1 MKKTIEDYQEAIARI
16 YALANKPEGLR
27 NVSKMGDWLIEECT
41 TALVKAGALV
51 KSGDRGPV
59 VFMWNPTRP
68 ERPTRGFCER
78 IMRDVLERG
87 RDRKHRARHPEP
99 REAIGYIGVE
109 ITPPPVQETLF
120 PPEESIVEG
129 CSDGNKFI
137 TAGGEYFEIDDI
149 YAVANGCA
157 YGVHHSKQCGD
168 FFSVKLTPSEADR
181 LLEKIRER
189 ILSGFYKPLKQR

>member
-109 ITPPPVQETLF
+109 ITPPPVQDTLF
-120 PPEESIVEG
+120 PLEENDRTLNEKRQTIALDKLDASVLVENLRRRG
-129 CSDGNKFI
+129 YEVTCSR
-137 TAGGEYFEIDDI
+137 TET
-149 YAVANGCA
+149 
-157 YGVHHSKQCGD
+157 
-168 FFSVKLTPSEADR
+168 L
-181 LLEKIRER
+181 
-189 ILSGFYKPLKQR
+189 

>member
-87 RDRKHRARHPEP
+87 RDRKHRARHPEQ
-99 REAIGYIGVE
+99 EKVVATGHLGVNKDDIE
-109 ITPPPVQETLF
+109 VVDIAPVQDTLF
-120 PPEESIVEG
+120 PMEENDRTLNEKRQTI
-129 CSDGNKFI
+129 
-137 TAGGEYFEIDDI
+137 A
-149 YAVANGCA
+149 
-157 YGVHHSKQCGD
+157 
-168 FFSVKLTPSEADR
+168 LDR
-181 LLEKIRER
+181 LDASVLVENLRR
-189 ILSGFYKPLKQR
+189 RGYKVECSRTEVL